1 MIYFVTG
8 ASGSG
13 KSACVEP
20 IARLLPQAKVHDFFE
35 ICATSTYFANW
46 DTRAIEKRQRAT
58 EFWLQQAAANR
69 KDGLDTIIC
78 GGVVL
83 GEILA
88 CPSAP
93 EPAEIKV
100 CLLDCYDV
108 IRIDRVLGRGHS
120 TYEASQETLCWAGWL
135 RLHSVDPQW
144 RQDVIKSE
152 GAPEMEWSRWDN
164 WRRDDP
170 RWQTWRLDT
179 TDLSLEEVAKQ
190 LVSWVKGQGALN

>member
-8 ASGSG
+8 ASRSG

-20 IARLLPQAKVHDFFE
+20 LAQLLPGVKVYDFFE
-35 ICATSTYFANW
+35 VCVTSEYFANW
-46 DTRAIEKRQRAT
+46 ETRAIERRQRAT
-58 EFWLQQAAANR
+58 EYWLQQALANQ
-69 KDGLDTIIC
+69 KEGIGTIIC

-93 EPAEIKV
+93 APEEIKV

-108 IRIDRVLGRGHS
+108 LRIDRVRSRGHA

-144 RQDVIKSE
+144 RQDVIKE
-152 GAPEMEWSRWDN
+152 EAAPEMEWSRWDS
-164 WRRDDP
+164 WQRGDS

-179 TDLSLEEVAKQ
+179 TNLSINQVATE
-190 LVSWVKGQGALN
+190 LANWVSVTIN